1 MGINKRYL
9 AAFFTFLTIEI
20 IIALFIRD
28 NIIRPYVGDILVV
41 ILLYTFI
48 KSFIKKPIKFLPLY
62 IFIFSVMVEILQY
75 INIVEILNI
84 QDNKVL
90 STIVGSTFD
99 IKDIFCYLVGC
110 VILIIWEVHFI
121 DKTCFGD

>member
-9 AAFFTFLTIEI
+9 AAFFIFLTIEI

-48 KSFIKKPIKFLPLY
+48 KSFIRKPIKFLPLY

-75 INIVEILNI
+75 LNIVEILNI
-84 QDNKVL
+84 QGNKVL
-90 STIVGSTFD
+90 STIVGATFD

-110 VILIIWEVHFI
+110 IILIIWEVHFI